1 MCMERPKPRLDY
13 WGSKY
18 SEPQSATEHATSTS
32 RQNCVQIQYL
42 NPSRLNVCVCVCV
55 CRLCV
60 YIHVY
65 VCVVCVYG
73 VCACVRMW
81 CVCMCCVCMWVHVCP
96 SVYECMWVSKCV
108 CMCVCKEWV
117 EAGLHFQSRRTPRYT
132 HGFSWS
138 AGFPQ
143 PLNQTFSNIII

>member
-1 MCMERPKPRLDY
+1 MCTERPKPRLDY

-18 SEPQSATEHATSTS
+18 SEPQSAIEHATSTS

-55 CRLCV
+55 VCVCIYMYMCVLCV
-60 YIHVY
+60 YVVCVHVCVCGVC
-65 VCVVCVYG
+65 VCVVC
-73 VCACVRMW
+73 ACG
-81 CVCMCCVCMWVHVCP
+81 
-96 SVYECMWVSKCV
+96 
-108 CMCVCKEWV
+108 CMCVHLCMSVCGYLCVCICVSVRSWWRQR
-117 EAGLHFQSRRTPRYT
+117 LHFQSRRTPRYT

-143 PLNQTFSNIII
+143 PLDQTFSNIII